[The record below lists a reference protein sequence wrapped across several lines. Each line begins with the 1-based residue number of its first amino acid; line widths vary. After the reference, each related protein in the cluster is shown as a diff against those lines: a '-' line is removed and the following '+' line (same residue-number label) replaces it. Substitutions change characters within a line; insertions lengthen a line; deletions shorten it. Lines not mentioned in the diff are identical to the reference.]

1 MNQETL
7 YAIQNLEQN
16 LLALSQGV
24 SDPVSLF
31 SNAAALLWQSLD
43 NINWAGFY
51 RLIGD
56 ELILYPFQGKPA
68 CTHIPLGKGVCGTA
82 AAENRTI
89 VVPDVHLFPGH
100 IVCDEASRSEIVI
113 PLRVNGTVHGV
124 LDIDSPV
131 LNRFTREDQKYL
143 EGFTRTLEKSLN

>member
-24 SDPVSLF
+24 SDPVSLL

-56 ELILYPFQGKPA
+56 ELILYPFQGFA
-68 CTHIPLGKGVCGTA
+68 IKGRRRLIAG
-82 AAENRTI
+82 
-89 VVPDVHLFPGH
+89 
-100 IVCDEASRSEIVI
+100 
-113 PLRVNGTVHGV
+113 
-124 LDIDSPV
+124 
-131 LNRFTREDQKYL
+131 
-143 EGFTRTLEKSLN
+143 